1 MMIGSSI
8 YRFNESCAS
17 QGLQL
22 NYSTSNY
29 LLHYS
34 ATLLE
39 PIYNLM
45 KDKFSK
51 SCSIAHGDESFIRLI
66 HKGESKQATMW
77 VKSSALGCGPP
88 YVIFQF
94 SQDRTAQNALKLH
107 SKSCKYLLKDGYEG
121 YNILASER
129 ETELCACWAHVRRK
143 FFHVDRGGSLSMPFL
158 SLIGEMYKIE
168 KEALEEV
175 ANSGIEDENYLWVI
189 RDKQRTTYTKDLVNK
204 FFNLCKEHVKNSLVT
219 KDSLSN
225 AVKYALKLEDELRKF
240 VNNPMIPI
248 DNNPIEREIRRF
260 VIGRKNWLFVGSEMS
275 GQKLAIHLT
284 FLLSCLYCKIN
295 YRKWLQYVLEKIP
308 VTPKEELWKLL
319 PDCWEKEKTI
329 VSKRYEH
336 NIFNPAHKATSEEL
350 NNFFIDKVAT
360 VS

>member
-45 KDKFSK
+45 KEEFSK

-94 SQDRTAQNALKLH
+94 SQDRKAQNQIQQ
-107 SKSCKYLLKDGYEG
+107 G
-121 YNILASER
+121 
-129 ETELCACWAHVRRK
+129 RR
-143 FFHVDRGGSLSMPFL
+143 
-158 SLIGEMYKIE
+158 
-168 KEALEEV
+168 
-175 ANSGIEDENYLWVI
+175 
-189 RDKQRTTYTKDLVNK
+189 Q
-204 FFNLCKEHVKNSLVT
+204 C
-219 KDSLSN
+219 
-225 AVKYALKLEDELRKF
+225 
-240 VNNPMIPI
+240 
-248 DNNPIEREIRRF
+248 
-260 VIGRKNWLFVGSEMS
+260 RKNRRVARGASGSPHEGRRRARS
-275 GQKLAIHLT
+275 TVQRQSRQLQGAVDVHPRGQ
-284 FLLSCLYCKIN
+284 
-295 YRKWLQYVLEKIP
+295 EKARG
-308 VTPKEELWKLL
+308 
-319 PDCWEKEKTI
+319 
-329 VSKRYEH
+329 S
-336 NIFNPAHKATSEEL
+336 AHHYASR
-350 NNFFIDKVAT
+350 AR
-360 VS
+360 

>member
-45 KDKFSK
+45 KEEFSK

-94 SQDRTAQNALKLH
+94 SQDRKAQNALTLH
-107 SKSCKYLLKDGYEG
+107 SESCKYLLKDGYEG

-129 ETELCACWAHVRRK
+129 KTELCACWAHVRRR
-143 FFHVDRGGSLSMPFL
+143 FFHVDKSIL
-158 SLIGEMYKIE
+158 
-168 KEALEEV
+168 
-175 ANSGIEDENYLWVI
+175 
-189 RDKQRTTYTKDLVNK
+189 
-204 FFNLCKEHVKNSLVT
+204 
-219 KDSLSN
+219 
-225 AVKYALKLEDELRKF
+225 
-240 VNNPMIPI
+240 
-248 DNNPIEREIRRF
+248 
-260 VIGRKNWLFVGSEMS
+260 
-275 GQKLAIHLT
+275 
-284 FLLSCLYCKIN
+284 
-295 YRKWLQYVLEKIP
+295 
-308 VTPKEELWKLL
+308 
-319 PDCWEKEKTI
+319 
-329 VSKRYEH
+329 
-336 NIFNPAHKATSEEL
+336 
-350 NNFFIDKVAT
+350 
-360 VS
+360 

>member
-39 PIYNLM
+39 PIYTLM
-45 KDKFSK
+45 KEEFSK

-94 SQDRTAQNALKLH
+94 SQDRKAQNALTLH
-107 SKSCKYLLKDGYEG
+107 SESCKYLLKDGYEG

-129 ETELCACWAHVRRK
+129 KTELCACWAHVRRR
-143 FFHVDRGGSLSMPFL
+143 FFHVDRGGSLSIPFL
-158 SLIGEMYKIE
+158 SLIGEMYKHE
-168 KEALEEV
+168 NKALEEV
-175 ANSGIEDENYLWVI
+175 ANSGIDDENYLWVV
-189 RDKQRTTYTKDLVNK
+189 RDKQRTTYTKDLVDN
-204 FFNLCKEHVKNSLVT
+204 FFVLCKEHVKNSPVT
-219 KDSLSN
+219 KDSLSI

-240 VNNPMIPI
+240 INNPMIPI

-284 FLLSCLYCKIN
+284 FLLSCLYCNIN
-295 YRKWLQYVLEKIP
+295 YRKWLQYVLEKISI
-308 VTPKEELWKLL
+308 TPKEELWKLL
-319 PDCWEKEKTI
+319 PNNWKKEKI
-329 VSKRYEH
+329 SVPQRYEH
-336 NIFNPAHKATSEEL
+336 DIFNPAHKVTSEEL
-350 NNFFIDKVAT
+350 NKFFIDKVAA
-360 VS
+360 VI